1 MDKATMH
8 MYYMYI
14 HAVYVVISSE
24 IHIMIS
30 VVQFEAKAE
39 SYVGRWER
47 EQSLICG
54 FRTSWC
60 AMLLDF
66 SNSLVHLVSLIF
78 EVVSVVNIL
87 LMVHSM

>member
-1 MDKATMH
+1 MH

-14 HAVYVVISSE
+14 HAMYVVISSE

-39 SYVGRWER
+39 SCVGRWER
-47 EQSLICG
+47 EQSSICG

-66 SNSLVHLVSLIF
+66 SDSLVHLVSL
-78 EVVSVVNIL
+78 VSVVNSF